1 MVRGVSQNQL
11 PFKGISLCLCCRI
24 ARDCVLLDTNH
35 FPQVAVVLIL
45 STLAETTLAS
55 GVVSSGVA
63 FLRQWP

>member
-1 MVRGVSQNQL
+1 MCSPGHKSFSSGGSSFN
-11 PFKGISLCLCCRI
+11 FIY
-24 ARDCVLLDTNH
+24 
-35 FPQVAVVLIL
+35 